1 MDFKEFIT
9 DFQELTK
16 AGLPAG
22 GIYIAALLIKKT
34 YAYLLRKTPVE
45 RTKKIVDRQGNPV
58 EITEKYRP

>member
-9 DFQELTK
+9 HFQELTK

-22 GIYIAALLIKKT
+22 GLYIAALLIKKG

-45 RTKKIVDRQGNPV
+45 RTKKIVDRKV
-58 EITEKYRP
+58 IL